1 MAYDTVRFDKTEM
14 MQWGRNV
21 LSLCEIPNTDDTV
34 ATPQSPWR
42 HANVNTRFRVS
53 TESQIGVACAS
64 IDSYQ
69 GGKGPPFCSGCSFT
83 SEIWFLNFPALPVQY
98 EQTHSFYIKTTAAMQ
113 ILMKMRKRYMY
124 GTLLIDD
131 WINVT
136 VLQVIGWANTIGY
149 CWSTIERLDP

>member
-1 MAYDTVRFDKTEM
+1 MAYDTVRFDKTKM

-83 SEIWFLNFPALPVQY
+83 SEI
-98 EQTHSFYIKTTAAMQ
+98 
-113 ILMKMRKRYMY
+113 
-124 GTLLIDD
+124 
-131 WINVT
+131 
-136 VLQVIGWANTIGY
+136 
-149 CWSTIERLDP
+149 